1 MNSFINIFA
10 IAVCAVSMFW
20 VCYKLMDC
28 VLSWMNSPD
37 WMSRVKALDKP
48 SPQPLLKTLGVFFN
62 RPYKEFHRNTR
73 LLWSMG
79 YMLYHFGVVFVLLG
93 YIASALLLASKLLY
107 PDQIPVICLDCS
119 PVSSLEP
126 VNMLSII
133 FGNAEPQSAQFLFGS
148 YAGLF
153 IRLSWFE
160 VLIAA
165 VGNALLMGD
174 LLFSS
179 RQNHKKPKLYQRIII
194 RSLIGLIIWSEIA
207 GRLLHMPEIV
217 QFHIIWGLILMLVLP
232 VFYVNHIVLF
242 PFTMLTNLRRLRH
255 GAVA

>member
-20 VCYKLMDC
+20 VCYKIMDC
-28 VLSWMNSPD
+28 VLSCMNSPD
-37 WMSRVKALDKP
+37 WMSRVTAIDKP
-48 SPQPLLKTLGVFFN
+48 AHQPLLKTVGVFFH
-62 RPYKEFHRNTR
+62 RPYKEFHRKTR
-73 LLWSMG
+73 SLWSIG

-93 YIASALLLASKLLY
+93 YIISAFLLASKLLN
-107 PDQIPVICLDCS
+107 PDLIPVVCLDCS

-126 VNMLSII
+126 VNMLSVI
-133 FGNAEPQSAQFLFGS
+133 FGNAEPQSAQFLFGN
-148 YAGLF
+148 YARLF
-153 IRLSWFE
+153 ITLSWFE
-160 VLIAA
+160 VIIAA
-165 VGNALLMGD
+165 LGNLLLIGNV
-174 LLFSS
+174 LFPLWK
-179 RQNHKKPKLYQRIII
+179 RQVKQKFYQRIVI

-207 GRLLHMPEIV
+207 GRLFHMPEIL
-217 QFHIIWGLILMLVLP
+217 QIHIILGLILLLVLP